1 MIIFQGIG
9 CWSSGFRAQRIR
21 NEEKVAFGKVDIPIY
36 PDRSECQR
44 KINMAPKIAWGEIK
58 EIELSPGEVCSN
70 CYSNYHFDSNEK
82 SKVSY
87 PMHCLF

>member
-1 MIIFQGIG
+1 MAIFLGMR
-9 CWSSGFRAQRIR
+9 CWSSGFRVQQIG
-21 NEEKVAFGKVDIPIY
+21 NEEKVAFKKVDIPIY

-44 KINMAPKIAWGEIK
+44 RINTAPQNTEGEIK

-70 CYSNYHFDSNEK
+70 YYSNYHFDNNKK

-87 PMHCLF
+87 PMPCPF

>member
-1 MIIFQGIG
+1 MNVFLGIR

-44 KINMAPKIAWGEIK
+44 KINTAPKIAWGEIK

-70 CYSNYHFDSNEK
+70 YYSDYHCDK
-82 SKVSY
+82 KQGLKALA
-87 PMHCLF
+87 PKR